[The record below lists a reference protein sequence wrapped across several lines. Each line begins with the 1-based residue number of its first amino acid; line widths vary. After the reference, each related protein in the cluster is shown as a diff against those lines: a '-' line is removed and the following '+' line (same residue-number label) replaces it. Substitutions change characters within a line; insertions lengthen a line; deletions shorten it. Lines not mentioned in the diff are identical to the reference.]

1 MIVVLAP
8 EFGPGIMN
16 VNIFFQTAINKW
28 NTWLF
33 LYFECFAKFLEGMI

>member
-16 VNIFFQTAINKW
+16 VNIFLQTAINKW
-28 NTWLF
+28 NT
-33 LYFECFAKFLEGMI
+33 